1 MLAVVVDG
9 DALLQVL
16 WVSFVAGIGLTLAF
30 SLAIASG
37 ARAGQARRSGSS
49 AGAAAWYVVT
59 GVCGLLCAAAV
70 VLGVLVMLSK

>member
-37 ARAGQARRSGSS
+37 ARAGQARRSGSTS
-49 AGAAAWYVVT
+49 GAAAWYVVT